1 MKKCTTM
8 MLVAM
13 MMSLPTLLT
22 SCNSDPWYDDPW
34 YDDWSWGNDYNHR
47 PDNENVSNDDFSS

>member
-1 MKKCTTM
+1 M